1 MNKLFDFS
9 IIPESADVSESRREG
24 ETILEAGKPGNN
36 MLFVMS
42 GTVLIKVGDTVLETV
57 GKGGVV
63 GEMAMLDDSP
73 RSASVVAGSGCEI
86 VSIDRERC
94 FTLFSQKPI
103 FATELMRLIAQRL
116 RAMNFFADHDPMTRL
131 PNRAHLEEY
140 LHQILT
146 KARRNNTVI
155 AVMAIDL
162 DGFRSINDLLGN
174 AVGDQLMNDAATRL
188 RELVRTEDYVSRIGG
203 DEFSIVV
210 DNLSDVHNAVTLA
223 QKLIQGMASPF
234 PLSGHQAQLSPSIGI
249 SYFPQDGG
257 DGKTLLKTANAA
269 ASRAREQGGHT
280 HQFFSPELND
290 HALEMLTITNRL
302 RFALEHEEFILHY
315 QPRINLASGKV
326 SGVEALIRWND
337 PQKGMIS
344 PGVFIPLAE
353 KRGMI
358 GAIGEW
364 VLKEACRQINEWQ
377 RAGVPPPLVAVNL
390 SIEQLRK
397 PGFPASIEGILRA
410 ANLAA
415 QFLELEVTE
424 STAMNDAE
432 NAAIVLK
439 VLSDMGFALAID
451 DFGTG
456 YSSLSHLK
464 RFPVT
469 YLKID
474 QSFVRGIPSDHND
487 MAIVKTII
495 GMAKNLNMRLIAEGV
510 ETSEQLEF
518 LKNAGCDE
526 VQGYFF
532 SKPLPPDELVKY
544 LQNRN
549 YA

>member
-364 VLKEACRQINEWQ
+364 VLKEACRQIKEWQ

>member
-1 MNKLFDFS
+1 MNEAFDFS
-9 IIPESADVSESRREG
+9 TIPESVDISESRLPG
-24 ETILEAGKPGNN
+24 EAILDAGTPGTN
-36 MLFVMS
+36 MFIVMS
-42 GTVLIKVGDTVLETV
+42 GTVLIKVGDTALETV
-57 GKGGVV
+57 SRGGVV

-73 RSASVVAGSGCEI
+73 RSASVVAGDTCEI

-94 FTLFSQKPI
+94 FTLFSQNPV
-103 FATELMRLIAQRL
+103 FATALMRLIAQRL

-131 PNRAHLEEY
+131 PNRAHLEEH
-140 LHQILT
+140 LHRTLT

-174 AVGDQLMNDAATRL
+174 AMGDQLMNDAATRL
-188 RELVRTEDYVSRIGG
+188 RKLVRTEDYVARVGG

-223 QKLIQGMASPF
+223 QKLIQEMAKPF
-234 PLSGHQAQLSPSIGI
+234 ALSGYQAELSPSIGI
-249 SYFPQDGG
+249 SYYPRDG
-257 DGKTLLKTANAA
+257 DDAKTLLKTANAA
-269 ASRAREQGGHT
+269 ASRAKEQGGHVY
-280 HQFFSPELND
+280 QFFSPELND

-302 RFALEHEEFILHY
+302 RFALEHEQFILHY
-315 QPRINLASGKV
+315 QPRFDLTTGKV

-364 VLKEACRQINEWQ
+364 VLKEACRQIKEWQ
-377 RAGVPPPLVAVNL
+377 RAGLPPLLVAVNI

-397 PGFPASIEGILRA
+397 ASLPASIGGILRA
-410 ANLAA
+410 ANLGA
-415 QFLELEVTE
+415 QCLELEVTE
-424 STAMNDAE
+424 STAMSDAE
-432 NAAIVLK
+432 NAVIALK
-439 VLSDMGFALAID
+439 VLSDMGLALAID

-474 QSFVRGIPSDHND
+474 QSFVRGIPSDPND
-487 MAIVKTII
+487 IAIVNTII
-495 GMAKNLNMRLIAEGV
+495 GMAKNLGMRLIAEGV
-510 ETSEQLEF
+510 ETREQLEF

-526 VQGYFF
+526 AQGYLF
-532 SKPLPPDELVKY
+532 SKPLPPNELVRFLK
-544 LQNRN
+544 N
-549 YA
+549 YKQV

>member
-1 MNKLFDFS
+1 MNESFDFS
-9 IIPESADVSESRREG
+9 TIPESADMLELRRPG
-24 ETILEAGKPGNN
+24 ETILEAGEPGTN
-36 MLFVMS
+36 MFIVMS

-57 GKGGVV
+57 CKGGVV

-73 RSASVVAGSGCEI
+73 RSASVVAGDKCEI
-86 VSIDRERC
+86 VSIDRGRC
-94 FTLFSQKPI
+94 FTLFSQKPV
-103 FATELMRLIAQRL
+103 FATELMKLIAQRL

-131 PNRAHLEEY
+131 PNRAHLEQH

-146 KARRNNTVI
+146 KAKRNNTVI

-174 AVGDQLMNDAATRL
+174 AMGDQLMNDAATRL
-188 RELVRTEDYVSRIGG
+188 RKLVRTEDYVARVGG

-223 QKLIQGMASPF
+223 QKLIQEMAKPF
-234 PLSGHQAQLSPSIGI
+234 PLSGYQAELSPSIGI
-249 SYFPQDGG
+249 SYFPRDG
-257 DGKTLLKTANAA
+257 DDEKTILKTANAA
-269 ASRAREQGGHT
+269 ASRAKEQGGHAY
-280 HQFFSPELND
+280 QFFSPELND
-290 HALEMLTITNRL
+290 HALEILTITNRL
-302 RFALEHEEFILHY
+302 RFALENEEFILHY
-315 QPRINLASGKV
+315 QPRIDLATGKV

-337 PQKGMIS
+337 PKKGMIP

-364 VLKEACRQINEWQ
+364 VLKEVCRQIKEWQ
-377 RAGVPPPLVAVNL
+377 RAGLPRLLVAVNI

-397 PGFPASIEGILRA
+397 SSLPASIGGILRA
-410 ANLAA
+410 ANIAA
-415 QFLELEVTE
+415 QCLELEVTE

-432 NAAIVLK
+432 NAVIALK
-439 VLSDMGFALAID
+439 VLNDMGLALAID

-474 QSFVRGIPSDHND
+474 QSFVRGIPSDPND
-487 MAIVKTII
+487 IAIVNTII
-495 GMAKNLNMRLIAEGV
+495 GMAKSLGMRLIAEGV
-510 ETSEQLEF
+510 ETPEQLEF

-526 VQGYFF
+526 AQGYLF
-532 SKPLPPDELVKY
+532 SKPLPPDDLARF
-544 LQNRN
+544 LQNHKH
-549 YA
+549 A